1 MHTLKRLTLAT
12 VVALATQ
19 GLVPPTHARA
29 QSQPLAESGDFR
41 RIITDAKEKVF
52 PALIYVAPIAEEF
65 SQGKR
70 EQQEQGGSGVII
82 SSDGYAVTN
91 WHVIENAISIRVQ
104 LSDGTF
110 MTAEKIG
117 EDRETDIGLL
127 KLDVKDGE
135 SLPVARFAD
144 SSKLVQGEFV
154 LAMGAPWGLSRSV
167 SLGILSSTERYL
179 DGDSEYSLW
188 LQTDASINPGNSGG
202 PLVNTA
208 GEVVGLNTLGS
219 NSGGD
224 LGFAV
229 PSNKVKKI
237 ADELR
242 EHGRMNRAWT
252 GLHLQPLR
260 DFASNTVFDGEHGVL
275 VASVDV
281 SSPAEKAGLLVGD
294 LILSVGGAETDGLLY
309 EDLPAINTLLADL
322 AENHAVEVRVQRG
335 PETLTVSMEP
345 RAKGDVEGED
355 LEVERWNMTVKA
367 INEFQHPLL
376 HFHAGAGVF
385 VQGVRSP
392 GNADSAGFERGD
404 VIQRVGDT
412 DVKTLAELRKVYE
425 QAIERTGKDQKV
437 LVTILRDGYRR
448 QLVLDYSTK
457 YID

>member
-1 MHTLKRLTLAT
+1 MQFAYTQCLRLTIALGIA
-12 VVALATQ
+12 VAWTTPGVAQ
-19 GLVPPTHARA
+19 GSLSDSA
-29 QSQPLAESGDFR
+29 DFR

-70 EQQEQGGSGVII
+70 EKQEQGGSGVII

-91 WHVIENAISIRVQ
+91 WHVIENAISIRVL

-110 MTAEKIG
+110 MTADKIG

-127 KLDVKDGE
+127 KLHPKEGVT
-135 SLPVARFAD
+135 LPVAEFAD
-144 SSKLVQGEFV
+144 STTLVQGEFV

-179 DGDSEYSLW
+179 EGNSEYSLW

-208 GEVVGLNTLGS
+208 GKVVGINTLGN

-229 PSNKVKKI
+229 PANKVKKI
-237 ADELR
+237 AAELR

-260 DFASNTVFDGEHGVL
+260 DFSSNTVFEGERGVL
-275 VASVDV
+275 VASVDAN
-281 SSPAEKAGLLVGD
+281 SPAEKAGLVVGD
-294 LILSVGGAETDGLLY
+294 LILAVGGQETDGLLY
-309 EDLPAINTLLADL
+309 EHLPAINTLLADL
-322 AENHAVEVRVQRG
+322 PKNEPVEVLVQRG
-335 PETLTVSMEP
+335 PETFPRSMEP

-355 LEVERWNMTVKA
+355 LELERWNMTVKA
-367 INEFQHPLL
+367 INEFQHPLP

-385 VQGVRSP
+385 VQGTRSP
-392 GNADSAGFERGD
+392 GNADEAGLERGD
-404 VIQRVGDT
+404 VIRDIDGT
-412 DVKTLAELRKVYE
+412 DVRTLADLKKIYE
-425 QAIERTGKDQKV
+425 RAVKRTGKEQKV
-437 LVTILRDGYRR
+437 LITVLRDGYRR